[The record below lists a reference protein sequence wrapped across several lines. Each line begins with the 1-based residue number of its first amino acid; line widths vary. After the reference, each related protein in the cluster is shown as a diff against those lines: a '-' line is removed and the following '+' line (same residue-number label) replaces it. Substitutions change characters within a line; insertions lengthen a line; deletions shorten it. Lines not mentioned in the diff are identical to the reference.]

1 MKCIV
6 PGANVKV
13 LARAIH
19 ALSKI
24 GDEIYVQPQEKS
36 LSFRAVSS
44 SNSAYSDFTFHDT
57 YFSYYNY
64 GDLNEDDVLKCKVPM
79 RGAIAVFKTPSLM
92 DKLIET
98 CHIRLEPNA
107 SQLIFILKYKN
118 SVVKTFLLPIIDCE
132 ALKASYNK
140 DGLPNILTVQPKVL
154 VEALHNFQQSLVEI
168 TLDVKT
174 DTVFMRNYIDETS
187 SSHVT
192 RTQLS
197 LSIGEFDNYTVGE
210 NSCVTFCLKELRSIL
225 SFAEQVMVP
234 IDITFE
240 SAGKPIVFILKNSAF
255 EGNLVLSTLNPIVND
270 TNDSIMRERRALMKK
285 RGRGI
290 DKRAAGKAKKGSS
303 KISIASTST
312 TSIVQSILSKDSL
325 ADGRTISTTSTR
337 TNVTDKN
344 ANKDNDKDKDSLVSS
359 LKSTSID
366 ETKKSNNNSKK
377 TKINEI
383 NKTPVIIQESLSPI
397 GTSSS
402 SSSSIIT
409 KSRNNNVVPPT
420 ISSQNSATSID
431 MLSGLNRNIAK
442 STTSSQN
449 SDIPIV
455 TPKIF
460 SLARRSR
467 QSFDADN
474 NNIDNFDDVVPV
486 SPPPAKK
493 AKIIFRK
500 CLQETF
506 DPRFLPGHDELL
518 ADDSDDENN

>member
-1 MKCIV
+1 M
-6 PGANVKV
+6 
-13 LARAIH
+13 ARAIH

-44 SNSAYSDFTFHDT
+44 SNSAYSDFTFRDT

-64 GDLNEDDVLKCKVPM
+64 GDLNEEDVLKCKVPM

-140 DGLPNILTVQPKVL
+140 DGLPNTLTVQPKVL

-168 TLDVKT
+168 TLDVKA
-174 DTVFMRNYIDETS
+174 DTVFMRNYIDESS

-240 SAGKPIVFILKNSAF
+240 SAGKPIVFILKDSAF

-270 TNDSIMRERRALMKK
+270 TNDSLMRERRALMKK

-290 DKRAAGKAKKGSS
+290 DKRTTSKNKKGSS

-325 ADGRTISTTSTR
+325 DDRRTISTTSTR
-337 TNVTDKN
+337 TNFTDKN
-344 ANKDNDKDKDSLVSS
+344 VNNVNDNSLVSS

-377 TKINEI
+377 TKLNEI
-383 NKTPVIIQESLSPI
+383 DKTPVIIQESLSPI

-402 SSSSIIT
+402 SSSSTII
-409 KSRNNNVVPPT
+409 KNRNGNVVLLPT
-420 ISSQNSATSID
+420 ISSLNSASSTGV
-431 MLSGLNRNIAK
+431 LSGLDRNIAK
-442 STTSSQN
+442 SVTSSQN
-449 SDIPIV
+449 SDIPTV

-474 NNIDNFDDVVPV
+474 NNADNFDDVVPD